1 MRLID
6 IKRHIQIA
14 SDNFKPVL
22 SNSGNY
28 YFIDNLIQTKT
39 GVQALFDSGILDVE
53 NPNEKI
59 YKELLSS
66 VVNKISIDSSRYN
79 IYKKEFDKMLLII
92 DFMNKWINNYLPEE
106 SSETTVNIKL
116 PQIND
121 LSDFSASAIC
131 VKKAFSQVV
140 SEIGGNIKVK
150 QFDYGS
156 YWLIIDVG
164 VIEAVKLIGVIV
176 SSAYAVTKGVLSLL
190 KTYEELKALKLDNEI
205 KITEL
210 HEKEFIQKKARREA
224 EDIEKKFFQSGES
237 NNIDNERCG
246 RITVSIT
253 ELVKLLRSGG
263 EVHAALDAPKDIE
276 EIYPKYNTSLS
287 FTPIGLLSKKASEEV
302 IENEDDQHPNT

>member
-6 IKRHIQIA
+6 IKKHIQIA
-14 SDNFKPVL
+14 SANFKPIL

-131 VKKAFSQVV
+131 VKK
-140 SEIGGNIKVK
+140 
-150 QFDYGS
+150 
-156 YWLIIDVG
+156 
-164 VIEAVKLIGVIV
+164 
-176 SSAYAVTKGVLSLL
+176 
-190 KTYEELKALKLDNEI
+190 
-205 KITEL
+205 
-210 HEKEFIQKKARREA
+210 HCHR
-224 EDIEKKFFQSGES
+224 
-237 NNIDNERCG
+237 
-246 RITVSIT
+246 
-253 ELVKLLRSGG
+253 
-263 EVHAALDAPKDIE
+263 
-276 EIYPKYNTSLS
+276 
-287 FTPIGLLSKKASEEV
+287 
-302 IENEDDQHPNT
+302 